1 MITIETIKQ
10 AGMTPENA
18 RLIGFIIKNRCSMMC
33 IEFDMDTEFSQLCT
47 DALRSICEE
56 ADKRET

>member
-1 MITIETIKQ
+1 MITIEKIEQ

-18 RLIGFIIKNRCSMMC
+18 RLIGFVLKNRCSMMS